1 MAEVSGARRAIAGGV
16 IAATLT
22 PMHAD
27 GRADVTLLAGHCRTL
42 RAQGCTS
49 IVLLGTTGEANS
61 FTVQERKA
69 ILEELLALG
78 VSAACLIVGTGCCA
92 RGDTVALTRHALS
105 LGVDRVLMLPPFY
118 YKQVGD
124 DGLFDA
130 FSAVIETVGN
140 DRLRVYLYSIPRVSG
155 VDLSVALIE
164 RLSGAYPQTVAG
176 VKDSSGSWDST
187 KALCQR
193 LGGRLEVLVGTEALL
208 LRALAAGACGCVS
221 ATANVNAP
229 AIAQLFERRGTPDA
243 PKLQKLVSA
252 KRAAFEKYPL
262 IPALKAY
269 LAATTAH
276 AGWRNLRPPLRGLSA
291 GDAAALVAEVD
302 RAGVASN

>member
-1 MAEVSGARRAIAGGV
+1 MTSGV
-16 IAATLT
+16 IAAALT

-27 GRADVTLLAGHCRTL
+27 GRADVTLLAAHCRTL

-78 VSAACLIVGTGCCA
+78 VSPACLIVGTGCCA
-92 RGDTVALTRHALS
+92 RGDTVALTTHALS
-105 LGVDRVLMLPPFY
+105 LGVARVLMLPPFY

-130 FSAVIETVGN
+130 FSAVIETVGD
-140 DRLRVYLYSIPRVSG
+140 DRLRVYLYSIPHVSG
-155 VDLSVALIE
+155 VDLSAALIE

-187 KALCQR
+187 KTLCER
-193 LGGRLEVLVGTEALL
+193 LGGRLDVLVGTETLL

-252 KRAAFEKYPL
+252 KRAALEKHPL

-302 RAGVASN
+302 RAGVASD